1 MQKKESK
8 ILVFKTLGI
17 LAASATLAALSIVLG
32 KYLAI
37 PMGDVMRFSFENL
50 PIILAGM
57 LFGAPVGAAV
67 GAVADLIGCA
77 LVGYAIN
84 PAVTL
89 GACAIGFISGGVYH
103 FLASC
108 PHSVRVISSVVSA
121 HLFGSVIIKT
131 IGLSAFYSIP
141 FYVLVLWRL
150 LNYVIVGILEGA
162 ILLYLLKNRAFMA
175 EVNSILRKNK

>member
-1 MQKKESK
+1 MQKRENK
-8 ILVFKTLGI
+8 IILFKTLTV
-17 LAASATLAALSIVLG
+17 LAASAILVALSIVFG

-67 GAVADLIGCA
+67 GVTADLVGCV

-84 PAVTL
+84 PAVTT
-89 GACAIGFISGGVYH
+89 GACAIGLISGGVYK
-103 FLASC
+103 FLPTC
-108 PHSVRVISSVVSA
+108 PISFRVISSVLSA

-131 IGLSAFYSIP
+131 LGLSAFYSIP

-150 LNYVIVGILEGA
+150 LNYVIVGALECA

-175 EVNSILRKNK
+175 QVNSILRKKK